1 MWQAMGC
8 FELLLSVLVHSSA
21 ELFHYIIIS
30 NNALNLGGLSFLE
43 LCSKKKIHISFHHGE
58 NKYQ

>member
-1 MWQAMGC
+1 MWQGMGC
-8 FELLLSVLVHSSA
+8 FELLLSFLVHSSA

-43 LCSKKKIHISFHHGE
+43 LC
-58 NKYQ
+58 